1 MTEPTVTPFGEW
13 PSPITAASL
22 VSGAVG
28 ISECCVDGD
37 DVWWAEARPDEG
49 GRTALIRWRDGAAEE
64 VTPADA
70 YVRTLV
76 HEYGGGSWWVHN
88 GVAYYVDLSDQRLR
102 RLVPG
107 REPAFL
113 TAEPDAPRRVRFA
126 DFRIDAE
133 GSFVIAVRETHH
145 DDREPTNDLVAI
157 PTDGS
162 MEMRDLWGGTDFV
175 SSPRLSPDGTQL
187 AWVSWS
193 HPNMPWDSTRL
204 HVAPYGD
211 GSIGEV
217 SLELG
222 NGAEAW
228 AEPGWTP
235 DGRLLACTD
244 RDEWWNLVSVD
255 GATALQPVVTGP
267 FEVATPGWVF
277 GMQRW
282 AVTAEHTVAAV
293 GLATGD
299 ELIVDGRTISMPD
312 ATISSLQ
319 PASDGVV
326 YVGTGYGHEPQVV
339 KLSVDGPNVRRQVL
353 STGREL
359 PVEPGYLIEP
369 ESIVFPTGDGDAV
382 AHGLYYPPTN
392 PGHVGP
398 EETAPP
404 LLVLA
409 HGGPTGQ
416 ARRQLQ
422 LGILYWTSRGIAV
435 VDVDYRGSTGYGRT
449 YRRSLDGVWGIADV
463 EDCVAAA
470 RYLAD
475 RGDVDGDR
483 LMIRGG
489 SAGGFTVL
497 SALAFHDVF
506 AAGASRY
513 GVADL
518 EALATDTHK
527 FESRYLDTLIGPW
540 PESKA
545 VYDDRSP
552 INHVD
557 KFSAPM
563 IVLQGDEDAI
573 VPPNQSEMIVAALEE
588 RGVPVS
594 YLLFEGEQHGFRKAE
609 NVISALEAEL
619 AFFGAMLEFVPA
631 DELPPLDIRR

>member
-1 MTEPTVTPFGEW
+1 
-13 PSPITAASL
+13 
-22 VSGAVG
+22 
-28 ISECCVDGD
+28 
-37 DVWWAEARPDEG
+37 
-49 GRTALIRWRDGAAEE
+49 
-64 VTPADA
+64 
-70 YVRTLV
+70 
-76 HEYGGGSWWVHN
+76 
-88 GVAYYVDLSDQRLR
+88 
-102 RLVPG
+102 
-107 REPAFL
+107 
-113 TAEPDAPRRVRFA
+113 
-126 DFRIDAE
+126 
-133 GSFVIAVRETHH
+133 
-145 DDREPTNDLVAI
+145 
-157 PTDGS
+157 
-162 MEMRDLWGGTDFV
+162 
-175 SSPRLSPDGTQL
+175 
-187 AWVSWS
+187 
-193 HPNMPWDSTRL
+193 
-204 HVAPYGD
+204 
-211 GSIGEV
+211 
-217 SLELG
+217 
-222 NGAEAW
+222 
-228 AEPGWTP
+228 
-235 DGRLLACTD
+235 
-244 RDEWWNLVSVD
+244 
-255 GATALQPVVTGP
+255 
-267 FEVATPGWVF
+267 
-277 GMQRW
+277 
-282 AVTAEHTVAAV
+282 
-293 GLATGD
+293 
-299 ELIVDGRTISMPD
+299 
-312 ATISSLQ
+312 
-319 PASDGVV
+319 
-326 YVGTGYGHEPQVV
+326 
-339 KLSVDGPNVRRQVL
+339 
-353 STGREL
+353 
-359 PVEPGYLIEP
+359 
-369 ESIVFPTGDGDAV
+369 
-382 AHGLYYPPTN
+382 
-392 PGHVGP
+392 
-398 EETAPP
+398 
-404 LLVLA
+404 
-409 HGGPTGQ
+409 
-416 ARRQLQ
+416 QLQ